1 MILPVSSVRHRASPR
16 WHKSLWFRCSCDSL
30 CYHTSTLIV
39 LKTFEGG
46 KQSAFQ
52 ASLLNSSEAKLT
64 SLLVSEKRMLYLIH
78 NLSELM
84 CLKTETWE
92 IQLCLKKCQAAAERS
107 PSWLGREPTLLQEE
121 IRSISHSHCCPDKN
135 VIYENSNSSAIKPI
149 VSACF

>member
-64 SLLVSEKRMLYLIH
+64 SLLVSEKRMPYLIH

-92 IQLCLKKCQAAAERS
+92 IQLCL
-107 PSWLGREPTLLQEE
+107 
-121 IRSISHSHCCPDKN
+121 
-135 VIYENSNSSAIKPI
+135 
-149 VSACF
+149 